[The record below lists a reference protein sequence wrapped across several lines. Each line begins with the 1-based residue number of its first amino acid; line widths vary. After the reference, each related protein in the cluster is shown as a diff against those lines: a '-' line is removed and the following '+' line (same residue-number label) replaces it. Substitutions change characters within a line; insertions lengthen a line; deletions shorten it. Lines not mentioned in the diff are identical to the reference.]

1 MHWCVCVCMHVCV
14 TLCLYV
20 HMFVCV
26 CVYLYVYLYVCV
38 CVCTV
43 PSRSLHAAI
52 LQPGPNANQHGSVL
66 AVHHLKYSHRF
77 LVVLVHRACCQH
89 MEAVFCV
96 MYINT
101 SIQITWES
109 ADIFIQVCKQH
120 HTFGAIYRWSWWKVL
135 FLFHW
140 PFDLVD
146 ILFNSCICILDMFR
160 NEADW
165 LEFSTWVI
173 ATKVRYVCLC
183 RDRMH

>member
-1 MHWCVCVCMHVCV
+1 MCIHACVYACDHRFLLLEKNNFYNHSIKDKCTGVCVCMHVCV

-52 LQPGPNANQHGSVL
+52 LQPGPDTYQHGSVL

-101 SIQITWES
+101 SIQIT
-109 ADIFIQVCKQH
+109 
-120 HTFGAIYRWSWWKVL
+120 
-135 FLFHW
+135 
-140 PFDLVD
+140 
-146 ILFNSCICILDMFR
+146 
-160 NEADW
+160 
-165 LEFSTWVI
+165 
-173 ATKVRYVCLC
+173 
-183 RDRMH
+183 